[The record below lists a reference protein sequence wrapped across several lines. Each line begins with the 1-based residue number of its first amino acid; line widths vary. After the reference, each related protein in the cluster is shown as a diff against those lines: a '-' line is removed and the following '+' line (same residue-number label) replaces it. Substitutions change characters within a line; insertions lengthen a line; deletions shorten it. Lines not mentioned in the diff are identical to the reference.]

1 MMKKTVLMAVF
12 ALSAFGASV
21 FAEGTTQ
28 EATKAKEQADAK
40 ATAAAVSDPNYK
52 TLLALGMDVKKH
64 STLHVPQGGSP
75 KNQAQAVG
83 IVKN

>member
-1 MMKKTVLMAVF
+1 MMKKTVLMAMF

-21 FAEGTTQ
+21 FAETTT
-28 EATKAKEQADAK
+28 EATKAKDAADTK
-40 ATAAAVSDPNYK
+40 TTAAAVSDPNYK

-64 STLHVPQGGSP
+64 STSHVPQGGSP
-75 KNQAQAVG
+75 KNMAQAVG